1 VDRDLSQAQETAI
14 ENAAF
19 LRLLPPPQREQV
31 VALLVP
37 QSCHFGDVVIAEG
50 SPAEAFRL
58 VVSGRL
64 RVVKK
69 GRGGEEI
76 TLNVLKA
83 GDSFGEQALLEGGV
97 HEATVRCSADAELLV
112 IAAADFRTLLEQAP
126 DLRAELD
133 LLRKHRALHNFLRE
147 FSRLGN
153 LPLPALRALLEK
165 LEEADAA
172 RGAVIFSAGDPP
184 GPFYV
189 LREGRVRVYKSEA
202 GRDRNLS
209 FLRAGDYFGELSI
222 LRGAPRSASVAAVTD
237 CRLLV
242 LSQEAVSALMA
253 EYPELR
259 AAFEER
265 AALYDAE
272 HEARIPL
279 DFADE
284 LLPAEA
290 AVSNKV
296 EIRAEAA
303 APEGEPKGEEA
314 PPPEEWG
321 EPFHAPAARIRRVPL
336 VRQIDEMDCGAAA
349 LAMVCRHFGKK
360 VPLSLIRQL
369 VHVSTDGTSLM
380 ALCSA
385 GEELGLA
392 AKAVK
397 VSRRNLDRMP
407 LPAIVHWEGNHWMV
421 LHDVEEHRVR
431 VADPGEGAR
440 TIERGEFEE
449 KWSGYAALYAR
460 TARFDTAPE
469 ELGTSIAWLKPF
481 LRPHRALFA
490 KILVLA
496 VAAAALGMILPV
508 FTQIVVDRIVG
519 QRDIGLLNTVG
530 LGMLAAIVFMT
541 GSSLVQRYLAAVAS
555 VKIDTAVLDHLTRTM
570 LDLPMSYF
578 ATRRTGDIQ
587 RRLAGA
593 GEIRRFLIESGIG
606 GVLDA
611 AQIAVVLGCMTW
623 YSPRLTGLFVLTV
636 PAYAGLMY
644 FSARVLKPILMV
656 LEESYGRYS
665 SRQID
670 AIKGIEAVKAAG
682 AEDTLRERMLGEFTA
697 LARQQFRGTFMG
709 LAYDGALRLATLVAQ
724 ALFLFAGAL
733 QVLDGGLS
741 LGRFVAFNALVA
753 IAYAPVLG
761 LLGLWD
767 ELQRSAVLLNRIN
780 DIFENEPEQ
789 GRDHQHLAPVP
800 TLEGRVEFR
809 NVGLRFGGPESPLI
823 VQDIS
828 LEVPPGR
835 TVAIVGRS
843 GSGKTTLIKCLS
855 GLLEPTEGVVL
866 FDGVDV
872 RTLRYRDLRR
882 QIGIVL
888 QENHL
893 FDDTIA
899 RNIALGDPT
908 PDPERVTWAA
918 RAANAHDFIVRLPL
932 GYQTLVGETG
942 LALSGGQRQ
951 RVAIARA
958 LYDNPPVLI
967 FDEATSA
974 LDTESESIIQGNLAA
989 MFSGRTVFVI
999 AHRLSTVRNA
1009 DVIVV
1014 LDRGRIVEQG
1024 THEVLMARRGLYFY
1038 LCSQQLGG

>member
-1 VDRDLSQAQETAI
+1 VDRDLSRAQEAAI
-14 ENAAF
+14 ESAAF
-19 LRLLPPPQREQV
+19 LRLLPPAERERV
-31 VALLVP
+31 IALFAP
-37 QSCHFGDVVIAEG
+37 KSCHFGDVVIAEG
-50 SPAEAFRL
+50 SPAVAFHL

-64 RVVKK
+64 RVVKR

-83 GDSFGEQALLEGGV
+83 GDSFGERALLEGGV
-97 HEATVRCSADAELLV
+97 HGATVRCSADAELLV
-112 IAAADFRTLLEQAP
+112 IAAGDFRALLEQAP
-126 DLRAELD
+126 GLRAELD
-133 LLRKHRALHNFLRE
+133 LLHKHRALHNFLRE

-153 LPLPALRALLEK
+153 LPLPALRALLER
-165 LEEADAA
+165 LEDVEAP
-172 RGAVIFSAGDPP
+172 RGTVLFRAGDPA
-184 GPFYV
+184 GPLYV
-189 LREGRVRVYKSEA
+189 IREGRARVFA
-202 GRDRNLS
+202 VTGGRERNLS

-222 LRGAPRSASVAAVTD
+222 LRGAQRAASVETVAD
-237 CRLLV
+237 CRLLA
-242 LSQEAVSALMA
+242 LSPNAVASLMA
-253 EYPELR
+253 EYPEFR
-259 AAFEER
+259 AALEER
-265 AALYDAE
+265 AAMYTADR
-272 HEARIPL
+272 EARVPL

-290 AVSNKV
+290 AVANKV
-296 EIRAEAA
+296 EIRGAA
-303 APEGEPKGEEA
+303 AVPGAAAGEEEGEQ
-314 PPPEEWG
+314 PEDWG
-321 EPFHAPAARIRRVPL
+321 EPFRAPTERIRGIPFVQ
-336 VRQIDEMDCGAAA
+336 QIDEMDCGAAA

-360 VPLSLIRQL
+360 VPLSLIRRL
-369 VHVSTDGTSLM
+369 VHTSSDGTSLM
-380 ALCSA
+380 ALCTA
-385 GEELGLA
+385 GEQLGLA

-421 LHDVEEHRVR
+421 LHDVRELQVR
-431 VADPGEGAR
+431 VADPDGGPR

-460 TARFDTAPE
+460 TARFDAAPE
-469 ELGTSIAWLKPF
+469 EQGTSIAWLKPF
-481 LRPHRALFA
+481 LLPYRPLFA

-496 VAAAALGMILPV
+496 VIAAALGMILPV
-508 FTQIVVDRIVG
+508 FTQVVVDRVLG
-519 QRDIGLLNTVG
+519 QRDVGLLNTVG

-541 GSSLVQRYLAAVAS
+541 GSSLVQRYLAAVAA
-555 VKIDTAVLDHLTRTM
+555 VRIDTTVLDHLTRTM

-593 GEIRRFLIESGIG
+593 REIRQFLVESGLG
-606 GVLDA
+606 GLLDA
-611 AQIAVVLGCMTW
+611 AQLLVVLGLMAW
-623 YSPRLTGLFVLTV
+623 YSPRLTGLFLLTV
-636 PAYAGLMY
+636 PVYAGLMY
-644 FSARVLKPILMV
+644 YSARVLKPIFTV
-656 LEESYGRYS
+656 LEESYGKYAS
-665 SRQID
+665 HQID

-682 AEDTLRERMLGEFTA
+682 AEDTLRERMLEEFSA
-697 LARQQFRGTFMG
+697 LAKKQFRGTFME

-724 ALFLFAGAL
+724 GLFLFAGAL
-733 QVLDGGLS
+733 QVLGGELS

-753 IAYAPVLG
+753 MAYAPVLG

-767 ELQRSAVLLNRIN
+767 ELQRSSVLLNRLN
-780 DIFENEPEQ
+780 DIFESEPEQ
-789 GRDHQHLAPVP
+789 GRDRTRLAPVP

-823 VQDIS
+823 VQDVS
-828 LEVPPGR
+828 LEVLPGR

-855 GLLEPTEGVVL
+855 GLLEPTEGVIL

-872 RTLRYRDLRR
+872 RTLRYRELRR
-882 QIGIVL
+882 QIGTVL

-908 PDPERVTWAA
+908 PDSERVVRAA
-918 RAANAHDFIVRLPL
+918 RAANAHDFVVRLPL
-932 GYQTLVGETG
+932 GYETRVGETG

-974 LDTESESIIQGNLAA
+974 LDSESETIIQENLSR
-989 MFSGRTVFVI
+989 MFGDRTVFVI

-1009 DVIVV
+1009 DLIVV

-1024 THEVLMARRGLYFY
+1024 THDGLMTRRGLYFY